1 MQSLQSASAAL
12 MLYNA
17 ITKANSTE
25 PEAVVKALETVDV
38 RTPVGPLKFQP
49 GGRQALVPMFLGP
62 YEALNPPRYGAQF
75 AQVRARC
82 FPASKSLPPTGPEV
96 GCKLK

>member
-1 MQSLQSASAAL
+1 
-12 MLYNA
+12 
-17 ITKANSTE
+17 
-25 PEAVVKALETVDV
+25 VVKALETVDV

-62 YEALNPPRYGAQF
+62 YEAVSPPRYGAQY
-75 AQVRARC
+75 AQAVQV
-82 FPASKSLPPTGPEV
+82 FPAARSLPPTGPEV